1 MKISTKFILSTF
13 SLVLL
18 LGVSLTFWVV
28 SSERQ
33 QIRLQ
38 THAEVDAVMAQQLRL
53 LTTTNNL
60 MSDRVRSSMALLM
73 SQGQAPGLIQRGE
86 RISFGDRRLNDLLF
100 GGVSQVG
107 QYQLVDEITQTQGGT
122 ATLFVREGQDYVR
135 VATNVMVNNRRAVGT
150 LLDPSGAAYAAINRG
165 EAFYGQVDIL
175 GNPYL
180 TGYEPLIDA
189 AGEVVGIWYVGYP
202 ADLAVLEEA
211 VSAGRIL
218 EQGFVALLDDRNRVR
233 MHSNHLSREQVE
245 QLLQTRSS
253 DWHLETRPFQ
263 PWGYQLVVAVS
274 NNEVRGL
281 LWRAALQMVLLI
293 GGISVLLCLLIAALV
308 HWLVA
313 RPLASMLTS
322 MKDISEGEGDLT
334 VRLQSTGKDEIG
346 LLTNYFNQFV
356 SRIED
361 LVIGIKQ
368 SVENINTAAE
378 EIAAGNT
385 DLSQRT
391 EEQASSLEETA
402 SSLEELTATVQ
413 QNAEAARKADEL
425 VRQASKVASEGSEKA
440 GQVVQSMESI
450 THSAEKIAQIT
461 GLIDSLAFQTNI
473 LALNAAVEAARAGE
487 QGRGFAV
494 VASEVRNLAQR
505 SATAAREIRELINMS
520 VEQVATG
527 HKQVLDTGK
536 TIKSIEQS
544 VQQVTQLMGDIAAAS
559 SEQSQGIEQVNQAVI
574 QMDGVTQ
581 QNAALVE
588 EAAAAAESLEEQ
600 AGELARAV
608 AAFRV
613 TEAANTA
620 VPALVHKAHP

>member
-1 MKISTKFILSTF
+1 MA
-13 SLVLL
+13 
-18 LGVSLTFWVV
+18 
-28 SSERQ
+28 SSF
-33 QIRLQ
+33 
-38 THAEVDAVMAQQLRL
+38 
-53 LTTTNNL
+53 
-60 MSDRVRSSMALLM
+60 
-73 SQGQAPGLIQRGE
+73 
-86 RISFGDRRLNDLLF
+86 FG
-100 GGVSQVG
+100 
-107 QYQLVDEITQTQGGT
+107 T
-122 ATLFVREGQDYVR
+122 
-135 VATNVMVNNRRAVGT
+135 
-150 LLDPSGAAYAAINRG
+150 
-165 EAFYGQVDIL
+165 
-175 GNPYL
+175 
-180 TGYEPLIDA
+180 
-189 AGEVVGIWYVGYP
+189 
-202 ADLAVLEEA
+202 DLAVLEEA

-293 GGISVLLCLLIAALV
+293 GGISVVLCLLIAVLV

-559 SEQSQGIEQVNQAVI
+559 TEQSQGIEQVNQAVI

-620 VPALVHKAHP
+620 VPALVHKAQP